1 MASQRADLE
10 DHIATLDHF
19 ETRYGEFL
27 VERRNRD
34 HDWSGEE
41 RARREREL
49 KELAPQAEA
58 AMVAAGARRW
68 DEGPVRIDL
77 PTRIL
82 RFVDEGDGIDDA
94 EQWRILEELPTHIGA
109 LKGKLKR
116 VPSTP
121 DMGLVDWDAEAEKRE
136 AEALPHRAPAPAA
149 PRPAGRS
156 WWHEPNPWVLG
167 IGGGLVVAVVGGVV
181 VALILSA

>member
-10 DHIATLDHF
+10 HHIETLDHF

-41 RARREREL
+41 WARREREL

-58 AMVAAGARRW
+58 AMNAAGARRW
-68 DEGPVRIDL
+68 DEGPVRLEL
-77 PTRIL
+77 PERIL
-82 RFVDEGDGIDDA
+82 RFLDEGDGIDDT

-109 LKGKLKR
+109 LKGMLKR
-116 VPSTP
+116 ASNVPDAGPT
-121 DMGLVDWDAEAEKRE
+121 DGDAERE
-136 AEALPHRAPAPAA
+136 ERAAEALSSGASEPAT

-156 WWHEPNPWVLG
+156 WWPEPKQLVLTLFSVVLAAIVAWV
-167 IGGGLVVAVVGGVV
+167 IG
-181 VALILSA
+181 LIHIA

>member
-1 MASQRADLE
+1 MGRRSDLE
-10 DHIATLDHF
+10 DHIETLDVF

-41 RARREREL
+41 WARREREL

-77 PTRIL
+77 PVRIL
-82 RFVDEGDGIDDA
+82 RFGDEGDGIDDSD
-94 EQWRILEELPTHIGA
+94 QWRILEELPTHLGA

-116 VPSTP
+116 ASGVPDP
-121 DMGLVDWDAEAEKRE
+121 G
-136 AEALPHRAPAPAA
+136 PHRV
-149 PRPAGRS
+149 GR
-156 WWHEPNPWVLG
+156 
-167 IGGGLVVAVVGGVV
+167 
-181 VALILSA
+181 